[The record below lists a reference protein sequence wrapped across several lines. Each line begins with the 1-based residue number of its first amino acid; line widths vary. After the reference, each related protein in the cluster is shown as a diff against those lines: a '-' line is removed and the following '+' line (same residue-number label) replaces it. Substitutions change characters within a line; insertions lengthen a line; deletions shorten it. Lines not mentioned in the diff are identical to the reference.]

1 MNINKNNLT
10 KKKLIPSRLFI
21 ILILFLLVDP
31 SVASEIE
38 IVLRSVDTDW
48 CREVLV
54 VGCVGVIEVKTVPC
68 GEVLSVVPV
77 CVVEVKTVP
86 CGEVLLVVSVR
97 AVEVGTV
104 SCGKTLLVVPVGV
117 VYVVPGLWNVT
128 LSIFSYFVI

>member
-1 MNINKNNLT
+1 MNINKNNKT
-10 KKKLIPSRLFI
+10 EKNPQFIPSRLFI
-21 ILILFLLVDP
+21 ILLLFLFADP

-38 IVLRSVDTDW
+38 IVLCSVDTDW

-68 GEVLSVVPV
+68 GEVLLVVPV

-86 CGEVLLVVSVR
+86 CEEVLLVVSVR

-104 SCGKTLLVVPVGV
+104 SCGKTLLVVPVGE
-117 VYVVPGLWNVT
+117 VYVVPGL
-128 LSIFSYFVI
+128 

>member
-10 KKKLIPSRLFI
+10 EKNPQFIPSRLFI
-21 ILILFLLVDP
+21 ILLLFLLADP

-38 IVLRSVDTDW
+38 IVLCSVDTER

-68 GEVLSVVPV
+68 GEVLLGVPV

-86 CGEVLLVVSVR
+86 CQEVLLVVPVR
-97 AVEVGTV
+97 AVEVGSV
-104 SCGKTLLVVPVGV
+104 SIEKTPLVVPVGV
-117 VYVVPGLWNVT
+117 VYVVPGL
-128 LSIFSYFVI
+128 